1 MEVWMGKAS
10 WTGWGSIARFD
21 YWRVISEFG
30 TKHVSLGRRSYTTTP
45 DTKRSDTSHKLGCT
59 LDLQVGNN
67 SQGHGFWHVPLA
79 GDHLQTSPDSR
90 NSKASMTCPCCWH
103 SAPGRKYSG
112 PWGFSWAGLE
122 SWLQW
127 LPTKSFGTFESAMES
142 RPESEDLKNSS
153 GIDASFICPSLEFG
167 HTKSVENLNG
177 QDCELKKVLNCDRHG
192 GLW

>member
-1 MEVWMGKAS
+1 MFRWAEEATLLHLIPNVLILHIGMYPRPPSRAQHLLKG
-10 WTGWGSIARFD
+10 RDFD
-21 YWRVISEFG
+21 TF
-30 TKHVSLGRRSYTTTP
+30 
-45 DTKRSDTSHKLGCT
+45 
-59 LDLQVGNN
+59 
-67 SQGHGFWHVPLA
+67 PLHF

-90 NSKASMTCPCCWH
+90 NSKASMTCPCCWQ

-122 SWLQW
+122 WLQW

-142 RPESEDLKNSS
+142 RPESEDLKNIS
-153 GIDASFICPSLEFG
+153 GIGASFICPSLEFG

-177 QDCELKKVLNCDRHG
+177 QDCELKKVLNWVRHG